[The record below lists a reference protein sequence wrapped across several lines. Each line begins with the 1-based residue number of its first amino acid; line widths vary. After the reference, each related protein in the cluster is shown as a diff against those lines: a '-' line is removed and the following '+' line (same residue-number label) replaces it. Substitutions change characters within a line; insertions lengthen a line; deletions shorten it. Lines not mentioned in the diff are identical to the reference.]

1 MADDKELRRLLR
13 EVASAPPPAVR
24 FPLGT
29 LVQAAWRRVLL
40 VALLVTLLVVV
51 AVIAW
56 W

>member
-1 MADDKELRRLLR
+1 MPDDKELRRLLL

-29 LVQAAWRRVLL
+29 LIQAAWRRVLL
-40 VALLVTLLVVV
+40 AALLVTLL
-51 AVIAW
+51 AVIAVVFW

>member
-1 MADDKELRRLLR
+1 MADDEALRRVLR
-13 EVASAPPPAVR
+13 EVASAPPPPAR

-29 LVQAAWRRVLL
+29 LIRAARRRVLL
-40 VALLVTLLVVV
+40 ATLLVALAAMI

>member
-1 MADDKELRRLLR
+1 MADDEELRRILR

-29 LVQAAWRRVLL
+29 LIQAAWRRVLL
-40 VALLVTLLVVV
+40 VALLVALAVVIAVVV
-51 AVIAW
+51 W